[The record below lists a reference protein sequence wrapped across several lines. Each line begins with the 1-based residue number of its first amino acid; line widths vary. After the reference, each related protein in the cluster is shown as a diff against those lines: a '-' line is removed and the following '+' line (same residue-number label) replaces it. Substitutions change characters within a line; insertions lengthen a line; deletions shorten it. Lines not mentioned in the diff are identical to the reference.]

1 MNSIFSLSNIL
12 SELKYSIKL
21 ALPLIASE
29 VIYALN
35 TFIATV
41 MVAHLGKEQL
51 AANALVWNIYIT
63 VIVFFIGILFSV
75 SIMVAQS
82 FGAKD
87 NHSISI
93 CFKQGLIMAFIFAPF
108 MMLVMWLAPVVL
120 VWTGQDLGVI
130 NAAKPFFQAL
140 IWSMLPL
147 NIIVVV
153 HQFLIGINKTRIV
166 MLSSIL
172 AVPTEIFFYYVF
184 LFGKFGFPKV
194 GLAGVGYGLAASYVL
209 GAICLLCYLYFSSHL
224 KIYRLFHKWWSINR
238 KILVELLH
246 VGLPLGFMVCTEVAL
261 FAAVAIMMGLLG
273 TTVLAA
279 YQISYQ
285 YMMVVIVII
294 FALTQNATV
303 RVGNEVGRNNRS
315 ALKLTTM
322 VNMGMG
328 FGFMLLFSI
337 IYIFFPR
344 LVISL
349 DINIHAPHLQELV
362 KEASTFLAMAG
373 ILILVDCFR
382 LISLGAL
389 RGLKDTKIPVL
400 ISLFGFWC
408 IAFPCAYLLAF
419 RFKFGGVGMW
429 WGLIIGLFIA
439 GVILFMRFN
448 RLVKSVDLVALVT
461 KAE

>member
-1 MNSIFSLSNIL
+1 M
-12 SELKYSIKL
+12 
-21 ALPLIASE
+21 SE
-29 VIYALN
+29 VVYELN
-35 TFIATV
+35 NFTATV

-51 AANALVWNIYIT
+51 AANALVWSIYLA

-87 NHSISI
+87 NHSIGV

-108 MMLVMWLAPVVL
+108 MMLIMWFAPIVL
-120 VWTGQDLGVI
+120 VWTGQDSAIIKV
-130 NAAKPFFQAL
+130 AKPFFLAL

-147 NIIVVV
+147 NLIIVV
-153 HQFLIGINKTRIV
+153 HQFLIGVNKTRIV

-172 AVPTEIFFYYVF
+172 AVPTQIFFFYVF
-184 LFGKFGFPKV
+184 LFGRFGLPKL
-194 GLAGVGYGLAASYVL
+194 GLAGIGYGLAVSHVL
-209 GAICLLCYLYFSSHL
+209 EAAYLLCYIYFSSPL
-224 KIYRLFHKWWSINR
+224 KIYHLFHKWWSVNR
-238 KILVELLH
+238 KILVELIH
-246 VGLPLGFMVCTEVAL
+246 VGLPLGFMICTEVAL
-261 FAAVAIMMGLLG
+261 FAVVAIMMGLLG

-285 YMMVVIVII
+285 YMVIVIVII
-294 FALTQNATV
+294 FALQQNITV
-303 RVGNEVGRNNRS
+303 RVGNEVGRNNRND
-315 ALKLTTM
+315 LMLTTM

-328 FGFMLLFSI
+328 FGFILLFSV

-362 KEASTFLAMAG
+362 KKASIFLAMAG

-382 LISLGAL
+382 LINLGAL
-389 RGLKDTKIPVL
+389 RGLKDTKVPVF

-419 RFKFGGVGMW
+419 KFEFGGVGIW
-429 WGLIIGLFIA
+429 WGLIIGLFVSGA
-439 GVILFMRFN
+439 ILFMRFS

>member
-1 MNSIFSLSNIL
+1 M
-12 SELKYSIKL
+12 
-21 ALPLIASE
+21 
-29 VIYALN
+29 IYALN

>member
-1 MNSIFSLSNIL
+1 
-12 SELKYSIKL
+12 
-21 ALPLIASE
+21 